1 MKRFEAYLIRLEMG
15 FRNLVR
21 EKTEKNEESLR
32 EKHEESLRL
41 VEEIHKQYKVFEN
54 ERDLTIKEIEW
65 LEEEVRRNING

>member
-54 ERDLTIKEIEW
+54 ERDLTIKEIER

>member
-21 EKTEKNEESLR
+21 EKTEKDEESLR

-54 ERDLTIKEIEW
+54 ERDLTIKEIER